1 MGKRLI
7 IVLALVLAVGC
18 FSAAYAEVQNVRVSG
33 DITAMGVYRDNF
45 DLRYSTT
52 RNNQPAGVA
61 GTAPTV
67 GYSYSDKEA
76 DLLSITRVR
85 VDADLTDNVM
95 ATVRLLNER
104 NWNGESTVGDDA
116 NRNIGLGTGITTGLP
131 TNVAK
136 EENQIDL
143 DLAYVTV
150 KEFFY
155 SPLSIKVGRQ
165 ELHFGNDWIVGDP
178 DTNMVATKS
187 SLAEGDLSARKSFD
201 SIRATLDYNPLVVD
215 VIYAKLAENSSI
227 LNDDTTLSGVN
238 AKYDLRRD
246 TMLEGFFFSKIKG
259 RDAVPPMHAD
269 GLGTGGIGGTWETLA
284 VGGRS
289 ITNNFKDKA
298 DQVYT
303 VGGRV
308 VNSTVKNLTVDLSG
322 AFQFGTYNPKYD
334 VNAGYTDT
342 VQHANSAQR
351 RAWGAELIGSYDL
364 SGIEMLEKYSPM
376 VKGAYVYLSGDTNDR
391 NSSDDSASKKYT
403 GWDPMYEN
411 QTFGHIINA
420 IMGFTNCQ
428 LGGLSFQAKPISD
441 LTAKLDY
448 VAAWFNKRYA
458 PGRQIILSGVEGA
471 RLFTMDKTPFIG
483 QEVDLNLTYDYTED
497 VQFGLLWG
505 YFMPAK
511 ALNQKGSA
519 NAQDTTKAN
528 AVEVI
533 GSMKV
538 TF

>member
-7 IVLALVLAVGC
+7 LVLALVLAVGVC
-18 FSAAYAEVQNVRVSG
+18 AAYAEVQNVRVSG

-45 DLRYSTT
+45 DLR
-52 RNNQPAGVA
+52 
-61 GTAPTV
+61 APISGNIPD
-67 GYSYSDKEA
+67 GYSFSDKES
-76 DLLSITRVR
+76 DLLSITRIR

-104 NWNGESTVGDDA
+104 NWNGESVAGTA
-116 NRNIGLGTGITTGLP
+116 ENNRNIGLAAVNTVST
-131 TNVAK
+131 
-136 EENQIDL
+136 ENQIDL

-178 DTNMVATKS
+178 DTNMVALKS
-187 SLAEGDLSARKSFD
+187 SLAEGDLSSRKSFD

-215 VIYAKLAENSSI
+215 LIYAKLAENNTV
-227 LNDDTTLSGVN
+227 LNDDTTLTGVN
-238 AKYDLRRD
+238 AKYDMRRD

-259 RDAVPPMHAD
+259 RDAAAVIHAD
-269 GLGTGGIGGTWETLA
+269 GSTVANWTDLATIAGGP
-284 VGGRS
+284 
-289 ITNNFKDKA
+289 TNKFKDKA
-298 DQVYT
+298 DEVFT

-308 VNSTVKNLTVDLSG
+308 VNSTIDKLTVDLS
-322 AFQFGTYNPKYD
+322 AAYQFGTYNPKYD
-334 VNAGYTDT
+334 PNAGYTDAASE
-342 VQHANSAQR
+342 HANSVNR

-364 SGIEMLEKYSPM
+364 SGISAIEKYSPM
-376 VKGAYVYLSGDTNDR
+376 VKGAYIYLSGDSNDR
-391 NSSDDSASKKYT
+391 TSSTDANKVYS

-428 LGGLSFQAKPISD
+428 LGGLSFQAKPVSD

-448 VAAWFNKRYA
+448 AAAWFNKRYA
-458 PGRQIILSGVEGA
+458 PGRELILSGVPSA
-471 RLFTMDKTPFIG
+471 RKFSMGKNPFIG
-483 QEVDLNLTYDYTED
+483 QEVDLTLTYDYTED
-497 VQFGLLWG
+497 VQFALLGG
-505 YFMPAK
+505 YFIPGK
-511 ALNQKGSA
+511 ALNLKDVNSTTTS
-519 NAQDTTKAN
+519 DTAKKAN

>member
-1 MGKRLI
+1 QI
-7 IVLALVLAVGC
+7 NNA
-18 FSAAYAEVQNVRVSG
+18 
-33 DITAMGVYRDNF
+33 TAMIGAGA
-45 DLRYSTT
+45 
-52 RNNQPAGVA
+52 AGV
-61 GTAPTV
+61 
-67 GYSYSDKEA
+67 YSYSDKQA
-76 DLLSITRVR
+76 DLLSITRLR

-104 NWNGESTVGDDA
+104 NWNGESVNGTAEA
-116 NRNIGLGTGITTGLP
+116 NRNIGLT
-131 TNVAK
+131 VANTAST
-136 EENQIDL
+136 ENQIDL

-155 SPLSIKVGRQ
+155 SPLSVKVGRQ

-201 SIRATLDYNPLVVD
+201 AIRATLDYNPVVVD
-215 VIYAKLAENSSI
+215 LIYAKLAENNSV
-227 LNDDTTLSGVN
+227 LNDDTTLTGLN
-238 AKYDLRRD
+238 TKYDMRRD

-259 RDAVPPMHAD
+259 RDTTAPTHAD
-269 GLGTGGIGGTWETLA
+269 GIRGTDWDALGAASGP
-284 VGGRS
+284 
-289 ITNNFKDKA
+289 TNKFKDKT
-298 DQVYT
+298 DEVYT

-308 VNSTVKNLTVDLSG
+308 VNSTVKNLTVDLS
-322 AFQFGTYNPKYD
+322 AAYQFGTYNPKYD

-342 VQHANSAQR
+342 ASEHANTVNR

-364 SGIEMLEKYSPM
+364 SGISMIEKYSPM
-376 VKGAYVYLSGDTNDR
+376 VKGAYIYLSGDTNDR
-391 NSSDDSASKKYT
+391 KDSGTANKKYS
-403 GWDPMYEN
+403 GWDAMYEN
-411 QTFGHIINA
+411 QTFGHILNA

-428 LGGLSFQAKPISD
+428 LGGLSFQAKPVSD

-448 VAAWFNKRYA
+448 AAAWFNKRYA
-458 PGRQIILSGVEGA
+458 PGRQVILSGVEGA

-483 QEVDLNLTYDYTED
+483 QEVDLTLTYDYTED
-497 VQFGLLWG
+497 VQFSLLG
-505 YFMPAK
+505 GVFMPSK
-511 ALNQKGSA
+511 ALNMKDSA
-519 NAQDTTKAN
+519 QRTTKTN